1 MGNTF
6 YFDFEPALME
16 WIQNMI
22 GTIGMYIASLFT
34 MLGEEV
40 ALIAILGFLY
50 WCYDKELAKRIGLSI
65 VVGIVWTPMIK
76 NVVLRRRPYFDHP
89 NVKCLKPVDNSAD
102 IYDIAAQGY
111 SFPSGHSTNS
121 AIAYW
126 SMLRSRH
133 ASKLNV
139 IRVFLIIIPILVGLS
154 RIALGV
160 HYPSDVIA
168 GWMLGGGIVIL
179 LPRLRERIEKTW
191 KLHLAIFLISL
202 SGIFYCRTE
211 DYFTA
216 LGVMAGFFLALPFE
230 EKYVKFKGTKDPL
243 RIALRL
249 AGGVGIYI
257 ALNMFLK
264 MPFDPAFLASPVLA
278 AFLIRS
284 LRYAIILFVV
294 MGIYPLAFK
303 TR

>member
-6 YFDFEPALME
+6 YFDFEPAMME

-50 WCYDKELAKRIGLSI
+50 WCYDKELAKRIGLNI

-76 NVVLRRRPYFDHP
+76 NVVLRRRPYFDHSD
-89 NVKCLKPVDNSAD
+89 VKCLKPVDGSAD

-126 SMLRSRH
+126 SMLKSRH
-133 ASKLNV
+133 ARKLNGL
-139 IRVFLIIIPILVGLS
+139 RVFLLIIPILVGLS

-179 LPRLRERIEKTW
+179 LPILRDRVEKAW
-191 KLHLAIFLISL
+191 KLHLAIFMISL
-202 SGIFYCRTE
+202 IGVFYCRTE

-216 LGVMAGFFLALPFE
+216 LGVMAGFFLAIPFE
-230 EKYVKFKGTKDPL
+230 EKYVKFEGTKDPL
-243 RIALRL
+243 CIALRL

-257 ALNMFLK
+257 ALNMLLK
-264 MPFDPAFLASPVLA
+264 LPFDSAFLESPVLT

-284 LRYAIILFVV
+284 IRYAIILFVV
-294 MGIYPLAFK
+294 MGMYPLTFK
-303 TR
+303 RK